1 MTTATLVPV
10 HQRLDVD
17 ALVPGF
23 SRAMS
28 ALDDAAIAE
37 ADRTG
42 LDPVLR
48 ELVRL
53 RASQL
58 NGCAYCVDMHS
69 RAARAAGGGQ
79 RVDAVAVWRESG
91 LFTATERAALDLAE
105 EVTLVATTHVREE
118 VVVAAVAALGE
129 EGAAAL
135 LAILVT
141 INAWNAIGVT
151 ARCWA
156 VPVR

>member
-1 MTTATLVPV
+1 MTTAPLVPV

-17 ALVPGF
+17 ALVPEF

-69 RAARAAGGGQ
+69 RAARAAGAVQ

-91 LFTATERAALDLAE
+91 LFTAAERAALDLAE
-105 EVTLVATTHVREE
+105 EVTLLATTHVREE
-118 VVVAAVAALGE
+118 VVTAAVVALGE

-135 LAILVT
+135 LALLVT
-141 INAWNAIGVT
+141 INAWNAIGAT

>member
-28 ALDDAAIAE
+28 ALDDAAVAE

-48 ELVRL
+48 ELTRL

-58 NGCAYCVDMHS
+58 NGCAYCVDLHS
-69 RAARAAGGGQ
+69 
-79 RVDAVAVWRESG
+79 
-91 LFTATERAALDLAE
+91 
-105 EVTLVATTHVREE
+105 
-118 VVVAAVAALGE
+118 VAATVAALGE

-135 LAILVT
+135 LALLVT